1 MKILIAEDN
10 AVNRELLRELL
21 ELRGYELFEACNGQ
35 EAVEMI
41 DQVHPD
47 LLMLDL
53 DMPVLDGF
61 GAIQK
66 IRANPD
72 LRQLPVLAATAYAMR
87 GDRERVLEAGFDGY
101 VSKPI
106 DAAALR
112 KEIDRLI
119 GRGKMISP
127 APAARQ

>member
-1 MKILIAEDN
+1 MKILLAEDN
-10 AVNRELLRELL
+10 AVNRELLRELV
-21 ELRGYELFEACNGQ
+21 EMWGYELFEACNGQ
-35 EAVEMI
+35 EAVDMI

-47 LLMLDL
+47 LLILDL

-61 GAIQK
+61 GAIRK
-66 IRANPD
+66 IRANPE

-87 GDRERVLEAGFDGY
+87 GDRERTFEAGFDGY
-101 VSKPI
+101 VSKPV

-119 GRGKMISP
+119 GGSKVISS
-127 APAARQ
+127 AAAAGH